1 MTLTLGRY
9 HKALDDRFAE
19 LLVGNKKLNANIRRK
34 EFSDSLLSFDILDE
48 IKIKPLRLLVRKRFS
63 TGSFKLGFG
72 TTLNTGTTQLGFV
85 GGASVTITDL
95 IDEELI

>member
-1 MTLTLGRY
+1 MLILEE
-9 HKALDDRFAE
+9 KNLVILCF
-19 LLVGNKKLNANIRRK
+19 LLLYYIK
-34 EFSDSLLSFDILDE
+34 
-48 IKIKPLRLLVRKRFS
+48 IKIKPLKLLVRKRFS

-95 IDEELI
+95 IDEELIW